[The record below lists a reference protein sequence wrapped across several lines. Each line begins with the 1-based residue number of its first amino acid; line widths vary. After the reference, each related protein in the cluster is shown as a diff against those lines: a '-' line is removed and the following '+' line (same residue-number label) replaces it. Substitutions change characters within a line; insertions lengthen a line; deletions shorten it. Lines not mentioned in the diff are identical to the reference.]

1 MADLLVPSAVL
12 HQAVTQLTADGH
24 HSLAADV
31 TRVADYLARLAAAQT
46 EIQQATD
53 ALQDDTP
60 HLLDSHP
67 PH

>member
-24 HSLAADV
+24 HGLAGEV
-31 TRVADYLARLAAAQT
+31 ERVADYLSRLAAAQT
-46 EIQQATD
+46 EIQQAAD

-60 HLLDSHP
+60 HLLDSRP